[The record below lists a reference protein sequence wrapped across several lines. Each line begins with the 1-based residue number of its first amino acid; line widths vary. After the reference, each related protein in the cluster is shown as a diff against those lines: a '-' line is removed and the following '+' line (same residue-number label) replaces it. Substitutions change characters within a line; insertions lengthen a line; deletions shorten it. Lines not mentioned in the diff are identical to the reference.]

1 VVVGFAV
8 ATGLEAG
15 VFVSTVLDAA
25 WLGAADV
32 GVLVATGLG
41 ASSAGAM
48 AGTGLVTAT
57 VAAVTTA
64 IGFSMAAGLGAA
76 SDGGLLQTGL
86 GAANDGVLVTTG
98 LGDALAGA
106 GAMVATATGL
116 VTSRMLNFLLALL
129 SAFSENRGLFLLC
142 SAIDIFGSSA
152 AD

>member
-1 VVVGFAV
+1 V

-64 IGFSMAAGLGAA
+64 IGFSMAAGHGAA

-86 GAANDGVLVTTG
+86 GAANDGVLVATG

-106 GAMVATATGL
+106 GANAMVATATGL